1 MKYFVYV
8 IDYFCEIPVGYYN
21 NYADALLSVLETRR
35 WYNPRICWYPDG
47 VRIQIKEVPYD

>member
-8 IDYFCEIPVGYYN
+8 IDYFCDIPVGYYN

-47 VRIQIKEVPYD
+47 VRIQIKEIPYD